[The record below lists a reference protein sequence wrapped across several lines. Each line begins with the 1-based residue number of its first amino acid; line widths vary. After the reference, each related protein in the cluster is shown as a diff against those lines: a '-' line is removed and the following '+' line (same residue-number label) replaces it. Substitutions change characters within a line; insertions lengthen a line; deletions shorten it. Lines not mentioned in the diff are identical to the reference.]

1 MSETQSDPYA
11 WFNEAK
17 FGMFLHWGIY
27 SLLGLGEQVMFRGH
41 LKPSEYFKLADQFS
55 APNYDP
61 SEWARMARDAGMRY
75 MVLTTKHHDG
85 YCLFD
90 SPAWE
95 FDAPNTAPGRDLVAE
110 YVEAC
115 REEGLRVGLY
125 YSLQDWSFPVIFD
138 GPDADPDELERLV
151 QKTHADVGAL
161 CSNYGKIDLM
171 WFDGRWPLHDLWR
184 PVEIDDIIRELQPE
198 AMITG
203 DRLHGPPAQFPDSP
217 FARNSRPGYIASS
230 ERRIQ
235 ASEVPV
241 PWEVCEINQHRWW
254 GYVKHD
260 RHYKTGAELTYL
272 MAEALGA
279 GANLLLNFGPK
290 GDGAFPQRAR
300 EQLEDLGRFT
310 ERNAEAVYGSIGANR
325 LFEYLL
331 SGDMT
336 QKGETLYIWVKNWQ
350 GTSFHF
356 AGLANDIRG
365 ARVLGREDIE
375 VTVERDGDHIHLH
388 GLPEL
393 PPDPSVTI
401 LAIDCEGE
409 PEAVEWGGYRL
420 HGGDYDM
427 RVWSDWVRS

>member
-171 WFDGRWPLHDLWR
+171 WFDGRWPLHDFWR

-409 PEAVEWGGYRL
+409 PEA
-420 HGGDYDM
+420 
-427 RVWSDWVRS
+427 